1 MEGPQ
6 ESGEPDGSEQDA
18 APGAR
23 DAEGTIQALRVQLAA
38 ALAEAETVRAVATV
52 SESTKQ
58 EAVAAVRRQCQEE
71 VASLQAILKDSIR
84 SYEAQL
90 AALRQERRPAAP
102 REPPP
107 DSLELQMEKAQEDSR
122 RLRSVVEPMEEEITQ
137 LRARLARAE
146 GLIRELRGDPE
157 GRLSPASAD
166 EAEEDDGLAFA
177 RGCDSLS
184 IAGSVASSSAP
195 AQDDTAS
202 LLSTATL
209 VPESIYLPPPG
220 FQLVPDG
227 AWAQLQDEARQQREA
242 LRQAGE
248 RLEAA
253 TRERQGL
260 EEALRRSSEDCA
272 KQVRV
277 LLGQVQDSER
287 LLQNLQATVSQTQRR
302 PRSRWWAELA
312 ASHKRLSV
320 EVQRLSEENEGLRG
334 QRGPPSPGDGGDPSE
349 PLPGSVQELQALVRR
364 LWAAGGAQRRAG
376 QHEAE
381 RLRIEIVSLRERLQE
396 EQETRAQLQRLLDA
410 QAAAQREDSQ
420 LMEASL
426 CSVRSEMERLQQ
438 ELTQAQQR
446 GQRLEQELGR
456 LRAQREPGEVQ
467 HPQGPSPEQPRSLT
481 EGTRGQEA

>member
-6 ESGEPDGSEQDA
+6 KSGEPDGSERDA
-18 APGAR
+18 APGVPPGAPGVPAVAPGAG
-23 DAEGTIQALRVQLAA
+23 DAEGTIRALRAQLAA

-84 SYEAQL
+84 GYEAQL
-90 AALRQERRPAAP
+90 AALRQERRPAAA

-107 DSLELQMEKAQEDSR
+107 DSLELQMEKAREDSQ
-122 RLRSVVEPMEEEITQ
+122 RLRSVVEPMEEEIAQ

-146 GLIRELRGDPE
+146 ALIRELRGDAE
-157 GRLSPASAD
+157 ARLSAD
-166 EAEEDDGLAFA
+166 EDDDGLAFA
-177 RGCDSLS
+177 GGCDSLS
-184 IAGSVASSSAP
+184 IAGSVAGSGAP

-253 TRERQGL
+253 ARERQRL
-260 EEALRRSSEDCA
+260 EEALGRSSEDCA

-302 PRSRWWAELA
+302 TQEQMAELA

-334 QRGPPSPGDGGDPSE
+334 QRGPPGPGDSGDPGE
-349 PLPGSVQELQALVRR
+349 PLPGSTQELQALVRGLR
-364 LWAAGGAQRRAG
+364 AAGEAQRRAG

-381 RLRIEIVSLRERLQE
+381 RLRIEIASLRERLQE
-396 EQETRAQLQRLLDA
+396 ERETRAQLQRLLDA

-420 LMEASL
+420 LME
-426 CSVRSEMERLQQ
+426 
-438 ELTQAQQR
+438 
-446 GQRLEQELGR
+446 
-456 LRAQREPGEVQ
+456 GE
-467 HPQGPSPEQPRSLT
+467 
-481 EGTRGQEA
+481 

>member
-1 MEGPQ
+1 G

-18 APGAR
+18 APGAG

-90 AALRQERRPAAP
+90 AALRQEWRPAAP

-184 IAGSVASSSAP
+184 IAGSVASSGAP

-227 AWAQLQDEARQQREA
+227 AWAQLQDE
-242 LRQAGE
+242 AGE

-302 PRSRWWAELA
+302 TQEQMVGADGVWGGRTGALAPSPPPGLTPVLSRPVA
-312 ASHKRLSV
+312 ASPGRAGRV
-320 EVQRLSEENEGLRG
+320 PQAPERG
-334 QRGPPSPGDGGDPSE
+334 GAAPQRGERG
-349 PLPGSVQELQALVRR
+349 
-364 LWAAGGAQRRAG
+364 AAGAAGPPQPWGRRGPQRAP
-376 QHEAE
+376 A
-381 RLRIEIVSLRERLQE
+381 
-396 EQETRAQLQRLLDA
+396 
-410 QAAAQREDSQ
+410 
-420 LMEASL
+420 
-426 CSVRSEMERLQQ
+426 
-438 ELTQAQQR
+438 
-446 GQRLEQELGR
+446 R
-456 LRAQREPGEVQ
+456 LRAGTVGGVAAWGGGDVALEGGHGPGEHV
-467 HPQGPSPEQPRSLT
+467 PAAGDVPLG
-481 EGTRGQEA
+481 GTGHA

>member
-6 ESGEPDGSEQDA
+6 KSGEPDGSERDA
-18 APGAR
+18 APGVPPGAPGVPAVAPGAG
-23 DAEGTIQALRVQLAA
+23 DAEGTIRALRAQLAA

-71 VASLQAILKDSIR
+71 VASLQAILKGGDGDAPAGRRRASPGPPQPLPLPPQTPSAATRPSWRPCGR
-84 SYEAQL
+84 SG
-90 AALRQERRPAAP
+90 AP
-102 REPPP
+102 RPPG
-107 DSLELQMEKAQEDSR
+107 SLR
-122 RLRSVVEPMEEEITQ
+122 RTRWSCRWRSVVEPMEEEIAQ

-146 GLIRELRGDPE
+146 ALIRELRGDAE
-157 GRLSPASAD
+157 ARLSAD
-166 EAEEDDGLAFA
+166 EDDDGLAFA
-177 RGCDSLS
+177 GGCDSLS
-184 IAGSVASSSAP
+184 IAGSVAGSGAP

-253 TRERQGL
+253 ARERQRL
-260 EEALRRSSEDCA
+260 EEALGRSSEDCA

-302 PRSRWWAELA
+302 TQEQMAELA

-334 QRGPPSPGDGGDPSE
+334 QRGPPGPGDSGDPGE
-349 PLPGSVQELQALVRR
+349 PLPGSTQELQALVRGLR
-364 LWAAGGAQRRAG
+364 AAGEAQRRAG

-381 RLRIEIVSLRERLQE
+381 RLRIEIASLRERLQE
-396 EQETRAQLQRLLDA
+396 ERETRAQLQRLLDA

-420 LMEASL
+420 LME
-426 CSVRSEMERLQQ
+426 
-438 ELTQAQQR
+438 
-446 GQRLEQELGR
+446 
-456 LRAQREPGEVQ
+456 GE
-467 HPQGPSPEQPRSLT
+467 
-481 EGTRGQEA
+481 

>member
-6 ESGEPDGSEQDA
+6 ESGQPEGGGEGAAAVPD
-18 APGAR
+18 P
-23 DAEGTIQALRVQLAA
+23 EGTIQALRVQLAA

-58 EAVAAVRRQCQEE
+58 EAVAAVRRQCREE
-71 VASLQAILKDSIR
+71 VASLQAILKDSIS

-90 AALRQERRPAAP
+90 AALRQDRHAAAA

-122 RLRSVVEPMEEEITQ
+122 RLRSVVEPMEEEIAQ

-157 GRLSPASAD
+157 GRLSPASGD
-166 EAEEDDGLAFA
+166 EAEDDDGLAFA
-177 RGCDSLS
+177 RGCDSVS
-184 IAGSVASSSAP
+184 IAGSVAGSAAP

-253 TRERQGL
+253 ARERQGL

-287 LLQNLQATVSQTQRR
+287 LLRNLQGTVSQTQRR
-302 PRSRWWAELA
+302 TQEQMAELS

-334 QRGPPSPGDGGDPSE
+334 QRGPPSPGDGEDPGE

-381 RLRIEIVSLRERLQE
+381 RLRIEIVSLRERLQD

-410 QAAAQREDSQ
+410 QAAAQREDSRKGALGLPVQ
-420 LMEASL
+420 RPVGDGAAAAGADAGPAARAVPGAGAGAAAGPAGARRGPAAPGPLPGAAP
-426 CSVRSEMERLQQ
+426 ER
-438 ELTQAQQR
+438 R
-446 GQRLEQELGR
+446 
-456 LRAQREPGEVQ
+456 
-467 HPQGPSPEQPRSLT
+467 
-481 EGTRGQEA
+481 